1 MENTLIKKVG
11 RKKNLPIIINNK
23 KTPVNVVVSYIS
35 MEFPLTEILSQ
46 LEFLAA
52 SKETSSAYEDMLKI
66 LDLISNEYP
75 FKGCLNILISRTVS
89 NEKFK
94 FLLKSNAVKDEY
106 FGNYIKETL
115 LNNTLDLKTF
125 DNESISSTEINSKR
139 PAKFI
144 MPIDILEFKELSSKL
159 KKVYPKLKLQKIHLT
174 FRFILKSSNADIES
188 FNNLVVVKNII
199 PFNPPAY

>member
-1 MENTLIKKVG
+1 MENTLIKKIV
-11 RKKNLPIIINNK
+11 RTKNLSININNK
-23 KTPVNVVVSYIS
+23 TKPINVVISYIS

-52 SKETSSAYEDMLKI
+52 SKETSSAYEDMLQI
-66 LDLISNEYP
+66 LDIVSTEYP
-75 FKGCLNILISRTVS
+75 FKGCLNILVSRTAS
-89 NEKFK
+89 KEKFN
-94 FLLKSNAVKDEY
+94 FLLKSNTVKDEY
-106 FGNYIKETL
+106 FSTYIKETL

-125 DNESISSTEINSKR
+125 NQESIISTEINSKK

-159 KKVYPKLKLQKIHLT
+159 KKVYPQLKLQEIQLT
-174 FRFILKSSNADIES
+174 FRFILKSSNTDIES